1 MEDQNKTVITDI
13 DIPFFRLV
21 MILVKV
27 ALAAIPA
34 MIIVWII
41 MAVFMMFFSS
51 LFGGFGT
58 MWMHSGRP
66 L

>member
-1 MEDQNKTVITDI
+1 MDQRSKTVLVDI

-21 MILVKV
+21 VIMIKF

-34 MIIVWII
+34 MIAVWLI
-41 MAVFMMFFSS
+41 MALIMLF
-51 LFGGFGT
+51 FGGMLGGGNF

-66 L
+66 Y